1 MYCVSAAIGLVSA
14 AFDVRVR
21 CAHWFCGLVPC
32 GLHTFY
38 EVIGA
43 TSELEVPT
51 VVTDDVIQP
60 ARAVP

>member
-1 MYCVSAAIGLVSA
+1 MVSA